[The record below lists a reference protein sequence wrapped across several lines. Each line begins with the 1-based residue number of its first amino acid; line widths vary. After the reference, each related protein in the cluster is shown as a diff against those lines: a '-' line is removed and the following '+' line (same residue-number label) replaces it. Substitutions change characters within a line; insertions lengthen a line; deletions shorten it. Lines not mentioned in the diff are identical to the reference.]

1 MASVFCGRE
10 NKNEGQERVMGEKI
24 RNKIWMILLLSVL
37 VLSGCGF
44 QEKEGER
51 ETPEQVLCQTM
62 ESLKELDLEKFNEY
76 TDNYVGAERNWIG
89 VVTRREYKVFSELQQ
104 PGFKG
109 GKWYEANYKF
119 AEKIVEHMTWEIK
132 DVRQNGEKAEIDM
145 EISNIDMQ
153 KVMGEYEIL
162 ILENMLESGGSG
174 IGQLIRDML
183 DLANGK
189 EDLINL
195 MDDVSSEQVCRME
208 VDVDV
213 YQIEGQWQVNISD
226 DFINAFMGNIMAE
239 KYPEELEERINELT
253 QKYEKKME
261 EWGEKTAEDVEKWMN
276 SLGI

>member
-1 MASVFCGRE
+1 MV
-10 NKNEGQERVMGEKI
+10 EKI

-76 TDNYVGAERNWIG
+76 TDNYVGTERNWIG
-89 VVTRREYKVFSELQQ
+89 AVTRRVYKVFSELQQ

-109 GKWYEANYKF
+109 RKWYEANYKF

-189 EDLINL
+189 DDLINL
-195 MDDVSSEQVCRME
+195 MDDVGSEQVCRME
-208 VDVDV
+208 VTVDV
-213 YQIEGQWQVNISD
+213 YQIEGRWQVNISD

-239 KYPEELEERINELT
+239 KYP
-253 QKYEKKME
+253 
-261 EWGEKTAEDVEKWMN
+261 
-276 SLGI
+276 

>member
-1 MASVFCGRE
+1 MALIFCSRE
-10 NKNEGQERVMGEKI
+10 NKNEGQERIMVEKI

-76 TDNYVGAERNWIG
+76 TDNYVGTERNWIG
-89 VVTRREYKVFSELQQ
+89 AVTRRVYKVFSELQQ

-109 GKWYEANYKF
+109 RKWYEANYKF

-189 EDLINL
+189 DDLINL
-195 MDDVSSEQVCRME
+195 MDDVGSEQVCRME
-208 VDVDV
+208 VTVDV

>member
-1 MASVFCGRE
+1 
-10 NKNEGQERVMGEKI
+10 MGEKI

-208 VDVDV
+208 VAVDV